1 MNRNEKNVNKLTMLG
16 MMTALV
22 FVSNYLRITMP
33 IAIGGR
39 TSFTLANIMCCLSG
53 LLLGP
58 VGGFASGLGSA
69 IYDLTNP
76 AYAPECWITFLTK
89 GVMGMVAG
97 LAMKDRETPA
107 YGRCTVSAALG
118 CVAYYILYFF
128 KSFAYDGLLMGG
140 LTASVAAAAL
150 PLKIPASL
158 FNGRGGHHSGAP
170 AVRGSAAVPEADAYS
185 ASLIFGLPCPGPFV
199 KYHMGAGLV
208 FLLRK
213 SIIKLQFDV
222 GKRRTE

>member
-76 AYAPECWITFLTK
+76 AGHEGPGDACLRALHRLR
-89 GVMGMVAG
+89 GSG
-97 LAMKDRETPA
+97 LR
-107 YGRCTVSAALG
+107 
-118 CVAYYILYFF
+118 
-128 KSFAYDGLLMGG
+128 GLLH
-140 LTASVAAAAL
+140 
-150 PLKIPASL
+150 SL
-158 FNGRGGHHSGAP
+158 F
-170 AVRGSAAVPEADAYS
+170 
-185 ASLIFGLPCPGPFV
+185 
-199 KYHMGAGLV
+199 
-208 FLLRK
+208 
-213 SIIKLQFDV
+213 LQV
-222 GKRRTE
+222 LCV

>member
-97 LAMKDRETPA
+97 LAMKDRRRLLT
-107 YGRCTVSAALG
+107 GAAPSPRLWA
-118 CVAYYILYFF
+118 VWPTTFSISSSPLR
-128 KSFAYDGLLMGG
+128 M
-140 LTASVAAAAL
+140 TA
-150 PLKIPASL
+150 
-158 FNGRGGHHSGAP
+158 
-170 AVRGSAAVPEADAYS
+170 
-185 ASLIFGLPCPGPFV
+185 C
-199 KYHMGAGLV
+199 
-208 FLLRK
+208 
-213 SIIKLQFDV
+213 
-222 GKRRTE
+222 

>member
-1 MNRNEKNVNKLTMLG
+1 MNQEKAKLNKLTMLG

-58 VGGFASGLGSA
+58 VGGLASGLGSA

-76 AYAPECWITFLTK
+76 AYAPECWITLITK
-89 GVMGMVAG
+89 GIMGMAAG
-97 LAMKDRETPA
+97 LAMADREEPK
-107 YGRCTVSAALG
+107 YGRCTLAAALG
-118 CVAYYILYFF
+118 CLAYYILYFF

-140 LTASVAAAAL
+140 LEPAVAAAAL

-158 FNGRGGHHSGAP
+158 FNGAVAILLAP
-170 AVRGSAAVPEADAYS
+170 PLCIALRRALKRAH
-185 ASLIFGLPCPGPFV
+185 IQLP
-199 KYHMGAGLV
+199 
-208 FLLRK
+208 
-213 SIIKLQFDV
+213 
-222 GKRRTE
+222 

>member
-89 GVMGMVAG
+89 GVMGLVAG
-97 LAMKDRETPA
+97 LRLLLTGAAPSPRLWAAWPTTFSISSSPLRM
-107 YGRCTVSAALG
+107 TV
-118 CVAYYILYFF
+118 C
-128 KSFAYDGLLMGG
+128 
-140 LTASVAAAAL
+140 
-150 PLKIPASL
+150 
-158 FNGRGGHHSGAP
+158 
-170 AVRGSAAVPEADAYS
+170 
-185 ASLIFGLPCPGPFV
+185 
-199 KYHMGAGLV
+199 
-208 FLLRK
+208 
-213 SIIKLQFDV
+213 
-222 GKRRTE
+222 

>member
-1 MNRNEKNVNKLTMLG
+1 MNQKKGNVNKLTMLG

-97 LAMKDRETPA
+97 LAMKDRLLT
-107 YGRCTVSAALG
+107 GAAPSLRLW
-118 CVAYYILYFF
+118 AAWPTTFSISSSPLH
-128 KSFAYDGLLMGG
+128 M
-140 LTASVAAAAL
+140 TA
-150 PLKIPASL
+150 
-158 FNGRGGHHSGAP
+158 
-170 AVRGSAAVPEADAYS
+170 
-185 ASLIFGLPCPGPFV
+185 C
-199 KYHMGAGLV
+199 
-208 FLLRK
+208 
-213 SIIKLQFDV
+213 
-222 GKRRTE
+222 

>member
-33 IAIGGR
+33 IATAAAPPLLWP
-39 TSFTLANIMCCLSG
+39 TSCAACPACCW
-53 LLLGP
+53 GP

-107 YGRCTVSAALG
+107 YGRCTVSAGSGLR
-118 CVAYYILYFF
+118 
-128 KSFAYDGLLMGG
+128 GLLH
-140 LTASVAAAAL
+140 
-150 PLKIPASL
+150 SL
-158 FNGRGGHHSGAP
+158 F
-170 AVRGSAAVPEADAYS
+170 
-185 ASLIFGLPCPGPFV
+185 
-199 KYHMGAGLV
+199 
-208 FLLRK
+208 
-213 SIIKLQFDV
+213 LQV
-222 GKRRTE
+222 LCV